1 MNKELLRVEHITK
14 KFGKIQALKGVSMS
28 VHEGEI
34 ISVVGENG
42 AGKSTLMNVM
52 TGIYQPTSGKI
63 FLHGKET
70 RFKSAL
76 DAIKIVKERIEDGA
90 NEKAALRLFSNCPF
104 VCINFDFSW
113 LNKVRP
119 VSFHIWSFNLLAFA
133 QSLT

>member
-1 MNKELLRVEHITK
+1 M
-14 KFGKIQALKGVSMS
+14 
-28 VHEGEI
+28 
-34 ISVVGENG
+34 
-42 AGKSTLMNVM
+42 KSICGRKSINV
-52 TGIYQPTSGKI
+52 IECK
-63 FLHGKET
+63 
-70 RFKSAL
+70 
-76 DAIKIVKERIEDGA
+76 KIVKERIEGGA